1 MMFRAVARYREFAPC
16 EALREQVR
24 AFFSFQAPAQQ
35 DSARRRITRELLIP
49 AGDPFW
55 SGLFADGQV
64 SMVFSFASGYC
75 VDGLWDPSPAGPRG
89 HVIGDMSAGHATSP
103 GDSLET
109 IGVYFR
115 AAQAPLFMQV
125 PARELT
131 DRIVALEDLWGIAA
145 SELEAELSEAHRDDE
160 RIARLESALL

>member
-1 MMFRAVARYREFAPC
+1 MMFGGVARYREFAPC

-24 AFFSFQAPAQQ
+24 AFFSFHAPAQQ

-64 SMVFSFASGYC
+64 SMVFSFGSGYC

-89 HVIGDMSAGHATSP
+89 HA
-103 GDSLET
+103 
-109 IGVYFR
+109 
-115 AAQAPLFMQV
+115 
-125 PARELT
+125 
-131 DRIVALEDLWGIAA
+131 IAA
-145 SELEAELSEAHRDDE
+145 MTPTHPPPPPASLH
-160 RIARLESALL
+160 